1 MPTSPPGDMP
11 PAPDRPE
18 DGSTR
23 LSIVIPVF
31 NERENLVS
39 LAEELLPVLSSLTA
53 GHEVI
58 FVDDGSTD
66 GSWEILQD
74 LRARHGTI
82 RLLRSPVNRGQS
94 AALFAGFRACR
105 GETVVTMDGDGQNDP
120 ADIPDLLRKLPGFD
134 AVVGYRRRRHDSMV
148 RRLSSRVGNAVRNFV
163 SGDDII
169 DTGCT
174 LKAIRRKCLED
185 LPRFNGAHRFLPTL
199 LKMEGSRVLQIPV
212 GHRPRVAGRSKY
224 GIANRLVPASADL
237 LGVRW
242 LKSRHLPLGDIE
254 ERT

>member
-1 MPTSPPGDMP
+1 M
-11 PAPDRPE
+11 
-18 DGSTR
+18 
-23 LSIVIPVF
+23 IPVF
-31 NERENLVS
+31 NERDNIVPLW
-39 LAEELLPVLSSLTA
+39 EELLPVLSSLTDS
-53 GHEVI
+53 HEAI

-66 GSWEILQD
+66 GSFEILQD
-74 LRARHGTI
+74 LRARHPAI
-82 RLLRSPVNRGQS
+82 RVLRSPVNAGQT

-105 GETVVTMDGDGQNDP
+105 GDTVVTMDGDGQNDP
-120 ADIPDLLRKLPGFD
+120 ADIPILLRTLEGCD
-134 AVVGYRRRRHDSMV
+134 AAVGYRRHRRDSVV
-148 RRLSSRVGNAVRNFV
+148 RRISSRVGNAVRNFV

-174 LKAIRRKCLED
+174 LKAVRRECLRE

-199 LKMEGSRVLQIPV
+199 MRMEGYRVRQVPV
-212 GHRPRVAGRSKY
+212 AHRPRAAGRSKY

-254 ERT
+254 ETT